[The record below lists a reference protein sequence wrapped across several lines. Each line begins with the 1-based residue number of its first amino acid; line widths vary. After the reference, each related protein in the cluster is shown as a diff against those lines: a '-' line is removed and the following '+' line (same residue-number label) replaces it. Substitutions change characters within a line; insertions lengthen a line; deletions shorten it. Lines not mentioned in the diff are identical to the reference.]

1 MPLPPVTV
9 TIAIV
14 LLASALALPG
24 HAIAQA
30 PAPPAADPTTAPAT
44 PAQIQAI
51 AAFRPH
57 AEQVCRALYLRP
69 EAEATCVE
77 RLLDA
82 ALPLAM
88 EPTAPQPPSVAPP
101 AASRAT
107 TVAPDGRE

>member
-1 MPLPPVTV
+1 MPLPPATV
-9 TIAIV
+9 GILSV

-30 PAPPAADPTTAPAT
+30 PAPPAANSATTPAT
-44 PAQIQAI
+44 PAQIQAL

-57 AEQVCRALYLRP
+57 AEQVCRAIYLRP
-69 EAEATCVE
+69 DAAATCVE

-101 AASRAT
+101 AESRAT

>member
-1 MPLPPVTV
+1 MPLPPATV
-9 TIAIV
+9 TIAIM
-14 LLASALALPG
+14 LLASAFALPG

-30 PAPPAADPTTAPAT
+30 PAPPVADPAAAPAT
-44 PAQIQAI
+44 PAQIQAL

-69 EAEATCVE
+69 EAAAICVE

-88 EPTAPQPPSVAPP
+88 ETTEPRPPSVTPP
-101 AASRAT
+101 GPSRAT

>member
-1 MPLPPVTV
+1 MPLPPATV
-9 TIAIV
+9 AIAIG
-14 LLASALALPG
+14 LLVSALALPG
-24 HAIAQA
+24 HAVAQA
-30 PAPPAADPTTAPAT
+30 PAPPAVDPTTASAT
-44 PAQIQAI
+44 PAQIQALV
-51 AAFRPH
+51 AFRPH

-69 EAEATCVE
+69 EAAATCVE

-88 EPTAPQPPSVAPP
+88 ETTEPQPPSVAPP